1 MSDVAVDTGTEIP
14 GEVEARAREMGW
26 KSKEE
31 WEARDGEGPD
41 WTDAPTFIERQDKRR
56 AVANEEFKAENE
68 SLRKRMATAEA
79 ENVEIKQTI
88 EDFKGWQTKAEERL
102 YKKAL
107 KDLQAEQRTA
117 VESGDT
123 AAFDTASK
131 EIGELVDD
139 AKKPAEQKQVNPDD
153 IPAYKDWHAKNGWYL
168 DDVEATA
175 YADSISSAVGRKG
188 RFNTTEPAYY
198 DAITEE
204 VKKKFPDK
212 FENPNRKRA
221 TGVEETGGTKGKK
234 GKGAADL
241 PAEVRAT
248 GMRFVKQK
256 LFKNIDD
263 YAKDYFA
270 QEE

>member
-1 MSDVAVDTGTEIP
+1 MSDATAEAVIEEPTET
-14 GEVEARAREMGW
+14 ETKARDMGW
-26 KSKEE
+26 RPKDE
-31 WEARDGEGPD
+31 WEGDDSGWMDYEP
-41 WTDAPTFIERQDKRR
+41 FIERQDKRR

-68 SLRKRMATAEA
+68 KLRADLAAVKAEQA
-79 ENVEIKQTI
+79 ETRQTI
-88 EDFKGWQTKAEERL
+88 EDFKGWQTKAEERIT
-102 YKKAL
+102 KKAM
-107 KDLQAEQRTA
+107 KDLQAQQRAA

-123 AAFDTASK
+123 ETFDAASK
-131 EIGELVDD
+131 EIGDLVTE
-139 AKKPAEQKQVNPDD
+139 AQKPVEKRQPTADD
-153 IPAYKDWHAKNGWYL
+153 IPAYKDWHVKNAWYL
-168 DDVEATA
+168 EDVELTA

-198 DAITEE
+198 DAIADE

-221 TGVEETGGTKGKK
+221 TGVEETGGTKAKK

-241 PAEVRAT
+241 PAEVRTT

-256 LFKNIDD
+256 LFKNIDE

>member
-1 MSDVAVDTGTEIP
+1 MSDAAVDTGTEIP
-14 GEVEARAREMGW
+14 GEVEAKARDMGW
-26 KSKEE
+26 RPEDE
-31 WEARDGEGPD
+31 WEGDKSG
-41 WTDAPTFIERQDKRR
+41 WMDADAFVERQDKRR

-68 SLRKRMATAEA
+68 KLRADLAAVKAEQA
-79 ENVEIKQTI
+79 ETRQTI

-107 KDLQAEQRTA
+107 KDLQTQQRAA

-123 AAFDTASK
+123 DTFDAASK
-131 EIGELVDD
+131 EIGELVTE
-139 AKKPAEQKQVNPDD
+139 AQKPAEQKQVHPDE
-153 IPAYKDWHAKNGWYL
+153 IPAYKDWHAKNAWYL
-168 DDVEATA
+168 EDVELTA

-188 RFNTTEPAYY
+188 RFNTTESAYY
-198 DAITEE
+198 DAIADE

-221 TGVEETGGTKGKK
+221 TGVEETGGTKAKK

-256 LFKNIDD
+256 LFKNIDE